1 MLIDHI
7 LSIVQKSA
15 DDQNFAFSFS
25 APEQSVSAVQ
35 GSSVELPCNL
45 TAPIRGDK
53 VRLVLWFKNESSLP
67 IYT

>member
-1 MLIDHI
+1 MFKL
-7 LSIVQKSA
+7 VY
-15 DDQNFAFSFS
+15 FFS

>member
-1 MLIDHI
+1 MMMIVRARLFKSN
-7 LSIVQKSA
+7 LKSI
-15 DDQNFAFSFS
+15 FSFS